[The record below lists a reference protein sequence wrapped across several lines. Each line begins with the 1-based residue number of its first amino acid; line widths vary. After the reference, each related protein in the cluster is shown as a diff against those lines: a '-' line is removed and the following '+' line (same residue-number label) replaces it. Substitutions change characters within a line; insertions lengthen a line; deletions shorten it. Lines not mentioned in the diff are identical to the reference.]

1 VRESLK
7 NKQERIRRIINRL
20 YTEYP
25 GSKCS
30 LAHESPFQLLI
41 STMLSAQCTDERVNM
56 VTPELFKFYPTA
68 LAMAAAPVDHLAE
81 LVRSTGFFNSKSKNM
96 SACAI
101 MLMEKHGGEVPADQ
115 DALVKLPGVG
125 RKTANVVLG
134 TAFHVPGVVVD
145 THVIRIANLL
155 RMTNQKDA
163 VKIEFELQ
171 KIIEK
176 EHWVMF
182 THLIIDH
189 GRAVCIARRPQCHTC
204 VLAEY
209 CPSVLPHEVIKKVS
223 QKKNSPSRR
232 GQRAGS

>member
-1 VRESLK
+1 M
-7 NKQERIRRIINRL
+7 RRIIKRL
-20 YTEYP
+20 YEAYP
-25 GSKCS
+25 DSQCS
-30 LAHESPFQLLI
+30 LEHRSPFQLLI
-41 STMLSAQCTDERVNM
+41 STILSAQCTDERVNK
-56 VTPELFKFYPTA
+56 VTPELFRHYPTA
-68 LAMAAAPVDHLAE
+68 LTMAAAPVEHLAE

-101 MLMEKHGGEVPADQ
+101 ALMENHGGEVPTDL

-134 TAFHVPGVVVD
+134 TAFHIPGIVVD

-155 RMTNQKDA
+155 GMTQGKDA
-163 VKIEFELQ
+163 VKIEYELQ

-189 GRAVCIARRPQCHTC
+189 GRAVCIARRPQCHQC

-209 CPSVLPHEVIKKVS
+209 CPSVLPETAIRKK
-223 QKKNSPSRR
+223 K
-232 GQRAGS
+232 